1 MTAKE
6 LFLFDI
12 FSYSCMNCLRSLYYI
27 KKIDNKYKKYGLK
40 TILIHPPE
48 WDFEKDS
55 NNIIRAAKR
64 CKIKM
69 PIIID
74 KDKKIIKKL
83 RINFWP
89 TQILIKD
96 RKTLYKHIGEGN
108 YKALENNIIKALK
121 IKTKGAF
128 NKEPKYTKF
137 PIVYA
142 GKKKGGMIPE
152 LKNKINFGVVYKKGI
167 WKQNKES
174 LVGKGSLTIK
184 TKGKIASMVASSI
197 NKKQI
202 KINIKL
208 NNEAN
213 KNTSI
218 NEPRLY
224 DIIKLKTNK
233 SKILELSAKSKIAV
247 YSFAFR

>member
-12 FSYSCMNCLRSLYYI
+12 FSYSCMNCLRSLDYI
-27 KKIDNKYKKYGLK
+27 KRIDNKYKKYGLK

-55 NNIIRAAKR
+55 NNIIRAAKKY
-64 CKIKM
+64 KIKM
-69 PIIID
+69 HIIID
-74 KDKKIIKKL
+74 KNKKIVKKL
-83 RINFWP
+83 KINFWP

-96 RKTLYKHIGEGN
+96 RKILYKHIGEGN
-108 YKALENNIIKALK
+108 YKALEDNIIKALK

-128 NKEPKYTKF
+128 NKEPKYTKL
-137 PIVYA
+137 PTVYA
-142 GKKKGGMIPE
+142 GKKKKGIISE
-152 LKNKINFGVVYKKGI
+152 LKDKLKLGIIYKNGA
-167 WKQNKES
+167 WKQNNES
-174 LVGKGSLTIK
+174 LTGKGSLTIK
-184 TKGKIASMVASSI
+184 TKGKIVSMVAGSI
-197 NKKQI
+197 NKNPV

-208 NNEAN
+208 NNKTN
-213 KNTSI
+213 KNIAI

-224 DIIKLKTNK
+224 NLIKLKTNK

>member
-12 FSYSCMNCLRSLYYI
+12 FSYSCMNCLRSLDYI
-27 KKIDNKYKKYGLK
+27 KRIDDKYKKYGLK

-48 WDFEKDS
+48 WDFEKNIS
-55 NNIIRAAKR
+55 NIIRAAKKYR
-64 CKIKM
+64 IKM

-74 KDKKIIKKL
+74 KNKKIIKKL
-83 RINFWP
+83 KINFWP
-89 TQILIKD
+89 TQILVKD
-96 RKTLYKHIGEGN
+96 RKILHKHIGEGN
-108 YKALENNIIKALK
+108 YKALEDNIIKALK

-137 PIVYA
+137 PTVYA
-142 GKKKGGMIPE
+142 GRRKYGKISK
-152 LKNKINFGVVYKKGI
+152 LKNKIDFGVVYKNGI
-167 WKQNKES
+167 WKQNSES
-174 LVGKGSLTIK
+174 LIGKGSLTLK
-184 TKGKIASMVASSI
+184 TKGKVISMVAKSV
-197 NKKQI
+197 NKTAI

-208 NNEAN
+208 NNKAN
-213 KNTSI
+213 KNISI

-224 DIIKLKTNK
+224 DLIKLKTNE